1 MATNP
6 AFVDFLYEQM
16 LAHNFE
22 SVRQFAM
29 WIGLS
34 NSIVASVMNGTRD
47 PGLDFMIAVANAT
60 GVNLADLVELARPGS
75 LPRTELSLDA
85 RIIAQQIE
93 SLPDDLREAVRAIIR
108 GARYGERAKDK
119 QQRG

>member
-6 AFVDFLYEQM
+6 AFLDFLREQQRIHD
-16 LAHNFE
+16 LE
-22 SVRQFAM
+22 SVRALSA
-29 WIGLS
+29 WLRLS
-34 NSIVASVMNGTRD
+34 NSVVWAVMEGKQD